1 VDWLIFTVLAVWLVA
16 SALGVLFAKSP
27 VHVVLF
33 FLSSLLAMAALFL
46 SLGAELLAGIQLLI
60 YAAAIVVF
68 YVLVITTVPWEKVKE
83 FEGAYRKELLFS
95 LPFALLLLGAFSYLI
110 YKGSFAPPSGVAKDS
125 VRDLGKTLFTS
136 YLFPFEVAS
145 LILLVAMIGAILL
158 GRREE

>member
-1 VDWLIFTVLAVWLVA
+1 VEWVVFTVLAVWLLV
-16 SALGVLFAKSP
+16 SAGGVLFAKHP

-33 FLSSLLAMAALFL
+33 FLSALLAMAALFL

-68 YVLVITTVPWEKVKE
+68 YVLVITTVPWEKLKE
-83 FEGAYRKELLFS
+83 FEGAYRRELLFG
-95 LPFALLLLGAFSYLI
+95 LPVALMAFGAFAYLI
-110 YKGSFAPPSGVAKDS
+110 AKGEFAAPKGQVTDA
-125 VRDLGKTLFTS
+125 VRELAKTLFTS

-158 GRREE
+158 GRREG